1 MHHSPQQHQQPLPP
15 QSVNGPAETYTT
27 QDLDEL
33 NQKIQN
39 RFIREVV
46 KPYSNG
52 IRKPMHIPPSQYT
65 IPKSSEV
72 FSSSSPAQPPPLPS
86 ICLNRQGQSQSQRR
100 IVHVPPQ
107 YTPIMTT
114 PLSPSHMQQLQT
126 QAPCPLDFRFREN
139 KNTVNIAC
147 LDIHQH
153 VGNCPVCSKLH
164 RPYNS
169 ILMVIIVVLLLVIL
183 FLSKKSF
190 RM

>member
-1 MHHSPQQHQQPLPP
+1 MHHHSPQQPLPP
-15 QSVNGPAETYTT
+15 KSVNGPAETYTT
-27 QDLDEL
+27 QDLNDL

-72 FSSSSPAQPPPLPS
+72 FSSSSPPPPPPLPFIGS
-86 ICLNRQGQSQSQRR
+86 NRQGQGQQRR

-107 YTPIMTT
+107 YTPIT
-114 PLSPSHMQQLQT
+114 PHMQQ
-126 QAPCPLDFRFREN
+126 ACPLDFRFQEKIEQ

-169 ILMVIIVVLLLVIL
+169 ILMVIIVVLLLIIL
-183 FLSKKSF
+183 FLSKKLF
-190 RM
+190 KM

>member
-1 MHHSPQQHQQPLPP
+1 MNMHHPQQQTLPP

-39 RFIREVV
+39 RFIRDVV

-52 IRKPMHIPPSQYT
+52 IRKPVHIPPTQYT
-65 IPKSSEV
+65 IPKASEV
-72 FSSSSPAQPPPLPS
+72 FSAPPSSLPPASSGGGGGGGGYRIPEMGATGTT
-86 ICLNRQGQSQSQRR
+86 RQRR
-100 IVHVPPQ
+100 VVHVPPQ
-107 YTPIMTT
+107 YTP
-114 PLSPSHMQQLQT
+114 LVNSPS
-126 QAPCPLDFRFREN
+126 PCPLDFRFRE
-139 KNTVNIAC
+139 KTSVNIAC

-169 ILMVIIVVLLLVIL
+169 ILMVIIVILLLIIL
-183 FLSKKSF
+183 FLAKKCF
-190 RM
+190 TM